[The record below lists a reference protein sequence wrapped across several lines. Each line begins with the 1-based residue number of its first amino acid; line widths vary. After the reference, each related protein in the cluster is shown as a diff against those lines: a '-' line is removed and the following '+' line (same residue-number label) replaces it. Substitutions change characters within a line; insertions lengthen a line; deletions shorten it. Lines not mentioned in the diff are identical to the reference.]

1 MKEEKKKT
9 GPVKEE
15 LPAQIPR
22 EWENVTKCMTSMSC
36 GRGVV
41 VKPIRMN

>member
-9 GPVKEE
+9 GLIKEE
-15 LPAQIPR
+15 LLVQILR
-22 EWENVTKCMTSMSC
+22 EWENVTKHMTSMSC